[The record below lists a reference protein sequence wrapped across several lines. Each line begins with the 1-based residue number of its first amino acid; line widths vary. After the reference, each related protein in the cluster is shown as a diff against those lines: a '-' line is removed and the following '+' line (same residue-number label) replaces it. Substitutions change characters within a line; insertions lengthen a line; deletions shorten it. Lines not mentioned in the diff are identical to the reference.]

1 MRVSLAQMDISCEKE
16 KNVEKALSFIERS
29 EEIGCD
35 VCVLPELFATG
46 LDVSKAERIDG
57 YTVEKIRKSA
67 KKGVIFSFI
76 EAEGENLYNT
86 AVIIDEGKVIGRYRK
101 VHLFKPIDEELYF
114 NAGCEPLI
122 FDLKGY
128 RSSIVIC
135 YDIRFPE
142 FITTLSLNGVL
153 IIFVVANFPKPRLD
167 HWITLLK
174 ARAIENQIFVVAC
187 NRVGKDEKNE
197 FFGHSLV
204 VNPSGEIIA
213 EGGEDEE
220 LLSPQ
225 KSEIFG
231 IRESKISD
239 YTEIDLEEVKEARK
253 ACFYLEDRRKECY
266 DRL

>member
-1 MRVSLAQMDISCEKE
+1 MRVSLAQMDISSEKE

-76 EAEGENLYNT
+76 ETEGENLYNT

-142 FITTLSLNGVL
+142 FITTLSLKGVLTTSSWDLENLRFSKTL

-204 VNPSGEIIA
+204 VNPSGEIITEA
-213 EGGEDEE
+213 GEEEE
-220 LLSPQ
+220 LL
-225 KSEIFG
+225 IV
-231 IRESKISD
+231 D
-239 YTEIDLEEVKEARK
+239 IDLEEVKEARK
-253 ACFYLEDRRKECY
+253 ACFYLEDRRRECY
-266 DRL
+266 DRP